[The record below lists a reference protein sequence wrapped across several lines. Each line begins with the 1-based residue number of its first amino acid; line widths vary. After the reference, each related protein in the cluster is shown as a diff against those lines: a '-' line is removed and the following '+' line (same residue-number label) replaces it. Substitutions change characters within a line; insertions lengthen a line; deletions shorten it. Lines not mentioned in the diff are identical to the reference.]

1 METFGIDIGAIV
13 EKRVS
18 AQLDQSLH
26 RIVEQHLVTS
36 GVRKLYTQH
45 VDSFQ
50 YPETPFPLVTQ
61 LRNMLGVQNASF
73 KSEEQAAVTTH
84 FLSCSSPSLLAV
96 MPTGGGKTITFA
108 LPAFTERGTSAVTL
122 VLVPF
127 RGLAVSHLAN
137 LERYKVPS
145 VYYQGETEL
154 AKLLSQQSNIIIM
167 TYDTFAGAIAKHD
180 LRGINVRRVVVDE
193 AHTIHTDASWRM
205 VMEVVGPSVV
215 KLGRPFLLLTGTLP
229 VHFESSLL
237 RQFYPSPVAL
247 VRMNTARPNLRYLIN
262 LYEEES
268 ESIAALVTAIR
279 EELKSSVPLHESKW
293 MIFVSDVPG
302 VSRLKERLETTCP
315 ILGRISHYHGCM
327 QPAESDPDLGDW
339 LAGTTVSPASLDS
352 YLC

>member
-1 METFGIDIGAIV
+1 
-13 EKRVS
+13 
-18 AQLDQSLH
+18 
-26 RIVEQHLVTS
+26 
-36 GVRKLYTQH
+36 
-45 VDSFQ
+45 
-50 YPETPFPLVTQ
+50 
-61 LRNMLGVQNASF
+61 MLGVQNASF
-73 KSEEQAAVTTH
+73 KSEEQAAITTH